1 MGTTTQHTSHITIE
15 GYKDGVFSDG
25 VKSVAFSPDGMKLAS
40 GSEDGTARLWNL
52 D

>member
-1 MGTTTQHTSHITIE
+1 METTTQHTSHITID
-15 GYKDGVFSDG
+15 GYKDGVN
-25 VKSVAFSPDGMKLAS
+25 SVAYSPDGETLAS